1 MDWGLMLMIGVA
13 GGLATFA
20 MINIL
25 WYFHDKE
32 NGQK

>member
-1 MDWGLMLMIGVA
+1 MDWTLMLMIGVS

-32 NGQK
+32 NKK

>member
-13 GGLATFA
+13 GGLSTFC
-20 MINIL
+20 MIHIL

-32 NGQK
+32 NKK